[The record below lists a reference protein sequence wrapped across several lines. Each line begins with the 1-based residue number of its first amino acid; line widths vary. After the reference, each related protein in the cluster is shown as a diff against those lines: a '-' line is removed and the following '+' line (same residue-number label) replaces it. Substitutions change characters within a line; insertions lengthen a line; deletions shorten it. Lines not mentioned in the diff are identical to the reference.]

1 MARVSQSK
9 RYSSAMGLLFDS
21 FWRAAAYCARPRVIA
36 LSLLPLL
43 LIAILAWGVAHFWWT
58 DAVAWVR
65 SVLETSGWLGM
76 LWSWL
81 QAFGIGDA
89 AGVLAPLLVVMAV
102 TPVVVVVSVLAVAL
116 LMAPALV
123 ALVAQRRFPALE
135 RKRGGSFAL
144 SVAWSLG
151 ATLAALLALLV
162 SVPLWLVPPLVL
174 VLPPLIWGWL
184 TYRVM
189 AFDALAEHASKEER
203 IELLKR
209 HRLSLLGIGVVC
221 GYLGAAPGVVW
232 ASGVVFAAA
241 FIVLIPVAIWIYT
254 LVFAFSSL
262 WFTHYCL
269 AALQQLRLAR
279 VERDAVHA
287 AVPVDGNFLAPSD
300 ISKPPASSPSVT
312 DAPSSS
318 APPATP

>member
-1 MARVSQSK
+1 MAETGGIR
-9 RYSSAMGLLFDS
+9 RYPVAMGALLDS
-21 FWRAAAYCARPRVIA
+21 FWRAAAYCVLPRVVA

-43 LIAILAWGVAHFWWT
+43 LIALIAWGAGHFWWAG
-58 DAVAWVR
+58 AVAWVQG
-65 SVLETSGWLGM
+65 SLETSHWLGM

-81 QAFGIGDA
+81 QAFGVDNA
-89 AGVLAPLLVVMAV
+89 PGVLAPMLVVMAA
-102 TPVVVVVSVLAVAL
+102 TPLVVIVSVLAVAV

-123 ALVAQRRFPALE
+123 TLVARRRFPALD
-135 RKRGGSFAL
+135 RKRGGSFAM
-144 SVAWSLG
+144 SVVWSLG
-151 ATLAALLALLV
+151 ATVAALLALLA

-203 IELLKR
+203 IELFKR

-241 FIVLIPVAIWIYT
+241 FFVLIPVAIWIYT

-262 WFTHYCL
+262 WFTHFCL
-269 AALQQLRLAR
+269 AALHRLRQ
-279 VERDAVHA
+279 ERGEPSGGGLRSDAGDA
-287 AVPVDGNFLAPSD
+287 APS
-300 ISKPPASSPSVT
+300 
-312 DAPSSS
+312 APLPS
-318 APPATP
+318 APTFPTPTPVP